1 MSVFVQGFHRTDD
14 NNGTSVIFT
23 DNLSDVNTLG
33 TELRRQGI
41 YFACGDDVSPVV
53 LMLDTGQEA
62 AGNCPGLSPS
72 PARTIIPNARSSSRS
87 WRSRPFLPGCGNPA
101 TPTTDGH
108 VGRPDV
114 TAGRF
119 LAGQSAHPRE
129 TAGQTACDLAA
140 AFFCFL

>member
-23 DNLSDVNTLG
+23 DNLNDVDTLG

-62 AGNCPGLSPS
+62 AGNCLGTVAVAGQDDHPQ
-72 PARTIIPNARSSSRS
+72 RTIEFAIMA
-87 WRSRPFLPGCGNPA
+87 LEA
-101 TPTTDGH
+101 
-108 VGRPDV
+108 V
-114 TAGRF
+114 
-119 LAGQSAHPRE
+119 LAGMRE
-129 TAGQTACDLAA
+129 SGHTDD
-140 AFFCFL
+140 